1 VIALFKEN
9 EQFKQTRGLIELV
22 SRLLKSVWERKANDV
37 FLIGPQ
43 HFDLSIPEVRDKLIE
58 ISNMADVIA
67 KDIWD
72 AQGSAHAQVI
82 DLKTGKDT
90 AAQVSTLLLTAS
102 LSTAVNAVKGLTRE
116 EIVEC
121 LASPLREPSEF
132 LSALE
137 EMEKVAWYLHATPER
152 RFYFDRQE
160 NLTKLLQGLAEGAP
174 ENQIDEL
181 IRHRLREMFK
191 PVRKTVYDDVLP
203 LPKLNDVADKVRRG
217 RPLLILSPDT
227 LERFFDGLVQKN
239 NLCVLTG
246 DKSEMASLE
255 RAARQLYAAQKADAR
270 IPQGHPQREELE
282 RRQVAYEHDF
292 ITTVLGL
299 FDKLRFPIQR
309 AGRPPQLVAKPLDM
323 SRDVTKPF
331 DGEAQIIQTLTSDPR
346 ASSIWMSKRT
356 STRCATRPRT
366 CFGRRTRSRRA
377 GWISLIAMRSKQG
390 CPGCRR
396 AGWSNSRRSPSI
408 VASGRT
414 SAITKRP
421 PKKRTSAQVIVEYG
435 PDDMGRVRLKVNPL
449 NAGPAPRIHYAEDA
463 VKSSPLLKDNRS
475 AAHRHLFHHEG

>member
-1 VIALFKEN
+1 MIALFKEN

-191 PVRKTVYDDVLP
+191 PVGKTVYDDVLP

-331 DGEAQIIQTLTSDPR
+331 DGEAQIIQTLTSDPLKLYLDVQKDFDALRDKAEDLLWPANQVETRWVDILDRYAEQAGMPWLPPRGLEQLKEIAINRGLWEDLGNHKAAAQKADVR
-346 ASSIWMSKRT
+346 AGDR
-356 STRCATRPRT
+356 RVRAGRYGARPPEGQPVERW
-366 CFGRRTRSRRA
+366 TRSAHPLRR
-377 GWISLIAMRSKQG
+377 
-390 CPGCRR
+390 
-396 AGWSNSRRSPSI
+396 
-408 VASGRT
+408 GRGHGH
-414 SAITKRP
+414 RVQP
-421 PKKRTSAQVIVEYG
+421 PA
-435 PDDMGRVRLKVNPL
+435 
-449 NAGPAPRIHYAEDA
+449 
-463 VKSSPLLKDNRS
+463 
-475 AAHRHLFHHEG
+475 